1 MGLPNDVISE
11 FCDTVVVDDR
21 RPSESTVNGTTVR
34 YNGQIYV
41 KIDGSD
47 QITPVSSTSTVDA
60 NQRVTVLIK
69 NHQATITGNLTDPS
83 ASNNTVTEVSETV
96 KDQGTKITEMDIAI
110 AKKVDTEELNAANA
124 RIDNLV
130 SDNVTIRGTLDAHD
144 ASIKK
149 LDADNVT
156 INETLTANKAS
167 IDNLQA
173 NKLDVTVADAT
184 YATIKNLEA
193 TNADIHNLNADYGD
207 FKKLTSSNFNSTN
220 AEIDKLKAGQ
230 ITTDQLDAKYANID
244 FSNINE
250 AAVTKIFSDSGI
262 IKDLVTESGHITGEL
277 VGVTI
282 KGDLI
287 EGGTVKADK
296 LVIKG
301 TDGLYYKLNT
311 DGQTVEKEQTNENS
325 LNGQVIAAKSITAS
339 KINVSDLVAFGATIG
354 GFHIDSDKLYSGVKS
369 SVDNT
374 TRGTYLDD
382 DGQFAIGDST
392 NYLKF
397 YKTDSGAYKLEISA
411 SGVTFKSVSDKA
423 DKASTDAANALVSAG
438 AASDTATAAKDKI
451 DNLSVGGRNIF
462 RKSDTFDPSY
472 WNVPYKNAVNNLFAV
487 DLLHKG
493 AYGIL
498 SNLDMYVKDTW
509 YEINNRTSLT
519 SFSQLGNAQ
528 YITVSFFIKKT
539 QTVNYNNAIEFRIID
554 KATYK
559 YIAYITRYYKI
570 HDDPIE
576 NWTRVSAV
584 FDIREA
590 VKKYNDDSKYEWYV
604 YIYTGTGPASG
615 KVYIALPKL
624 EIGNVATDWTPA
636 PEDVDESIEEV
647 NKTALAAVADTDVE
661 YYLSA
666 SSTELSGGSW
676 VTTAPEWVDGKF
688 MWSRTKIV
696 NGSGS
701 VSYSPSEKGTCIA
714 GATGAT
720 GPQGPKGDTG
730 AQGIQGIQGPQGI
743 QGVQGPT
750 GPSGAT
756 SYFHIKYSSVA
767 KPTSS
772 SEMTETPSKYI
783 GTYVD
788 FTETD
793 SDDPSKYTWSQ
804 FEGSQGPK
812 GEQGIAGIGVDGKT
826 SYLHIA
832 YATSAD
838 GKSGFSISDSAN
850 KTYIGQYT
858 DFTSTDSTDPTKYKW
873 TLIKGATGAKGD
885 TGATGNGISAIKE
898 QYYRSSSSTV
908 LTDGSWSDTYPGWVN
923 GKYIWT
929 RSVITYTNGN
939 SVTTTPVCV
948 SGAKGDTGAQGIQG
962 IQGPQGIQGVQGP
975 TGPSGATS
983 YFHIKYSS
991 VAKPTSSSEMTETPS
1006 KYIGTYVD
1014 FTETDSDDPSKYT
1027 WSQFEGSQG
1036 PKGEQGIAGIGVD
1049 GKTSYLHIAY
1059 ATSADGKSGF
1069 SISDSANKTY
1079 IGQYTDFTSTDSTDP
1094 TKYKW
1099 TLIKGATGAKG
1110 DTGATGNGIKST
1122 TITYLVSNSNTETP
1136 TGNWSA
1142 TVPTT
1147 DETNKYLWTRTVIT
1161 YTDDT
1166 ASTSYSVSSTMDSLS
1181 IGGRNLLLG
1190 TNSNNLA
1197 SKCGFASSA
1206 LLSTKNIEFSDDSYY
1221 IKISLNEESTASS
1234 KWSFIWYSISKK
1246 YIDEIAKKGAGY
1258 SIALSFEYKANNIND
1273 NSLDTYISNNES
1285 TVFLTNRA
1293 VFILKNQADW
1303 KTEKIILKTISISEE
1318 TYKNLDYNTT
1328 MVHINAWSLHKAIS
1342 SYPASIYLRHFKL
1355 EIGNVA
1361 TDWTPAPEDVDES
1374 ISDVNNKANNAQST
1388 ADDASL
1394 AAKSAKTVSD
1404 EALNK
1409 ANDSMSRAETNSSQ
1423 ISATND
1429 TLYQFIKGA
1438 TDSSL
1443 VQQTD
1448 SGYIFNFQ
1456 KYVEEAASNTN
1467 KIGDLE
1473 KDASSL
1479 NGEVSSLIDKTKE
1492 LDNALNSK
1500 LAYINITTDSSGNPL
1515 IELGQRESSFRVQIT
1530 NTSIDFMDGEN
1541 RLAWVSNNA
1550 LNITSATVNQELKF
1564 GLASGAGYIWQKRS
1578 NNHLGLRYISS

>member
-462 RKSDTFDPSY
+462 RKSDTFDPPY

-539 QTVNYNNAIEFRIID
+539 QTVNYNNTIEFRIID

-559 YIAYITRYYKI
+559 YVVYITRYYKI

-661 YYLSA
+661 YYLST

-772 SEMTETPSKYI
+772 SQMTETPSKYI

-812 GEQGIAGIGVDGKT
+812 GEQGIAGVGVDGKT

-991 VAKPTSSSEMTETPS
+991 VAKPTSSSQMTETPS

-1036 PKGEQGIAGIGVD
+1036 PKGEQGIAGVGVD

-1181 IGGRNLLLG
+1181 IGGRNLILR
-1190 TNSNNLA
+1190 SN
-1197 SKCGFASSA
+1197 K
-1206 LLSTKNIEFSDDSYY
+1206 
-1221 IKISLNEESTASS
+1221 ES
-1234 KWSFIWYSISKK
+1234 
-1246 YIDEIAKKGAGY
+1246 
-1258 SIALSFEYKANNIND
+1258 
-1273 NSLDTYISNNES
+1273 SNNEYLLAQYTPAS
-1285 TVFLTNRA
+1285 GPLIEN
-1293 VFILKNQADW
+1293 KQY
-1303 KTEKIILKTISISEE
+1303 TISICVTPAVQNEVFKLFFSQGYAGSNACLYAKGTQKQVLSTSYIQKYANERGPSDSILN
-1318 TYKNLDYNTT
+1318 TYALIFRYPNDGSITSNTT
-1328 MVHINAWSLHKAIS
+1328 IHWIKI
-1342 SYPASIYLRHFKL
+1342 
-1355 EIGNVA
+1355 EEGNVA

-1473 KDASSL
+1473 KNASSL